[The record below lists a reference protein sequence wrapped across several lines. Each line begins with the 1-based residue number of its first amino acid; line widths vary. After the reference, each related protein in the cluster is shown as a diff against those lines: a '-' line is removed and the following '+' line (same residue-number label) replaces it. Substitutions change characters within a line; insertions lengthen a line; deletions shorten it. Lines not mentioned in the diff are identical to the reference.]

1 MKNDTPPLI
10 LAPAGNRAAFLAAL
24 AAEADAVYCGLKNFS
39 ARMEA
44 KNFSPEELASLTQL
58 AHEKGVK
65 VYIALNSLMKPGDA
79 DAAGKLLDQL
89 NRQVKPDA
97 LIIQDLSVLQLAEQ
111 TGFSGEIHFSAL
123 ANVSFP
129 AALKFISEA
138 FRHRISRVVIPR
150 ELGIDEIKAMSAACP
165 PGLELEVFVHG
176 ALCYGIS
183 GRCYWSSWLGGKSG
197 LRGRCVQPCRRLYAR
212 SSPSAK
218 EKEESSSFSK
228 KTQKYRRFFSCQDL
242 SLDVLTKVLRT
253 VPNIRAWKI
262 EGRKKGPHY
271 VFYTVSAYRML
282 RDQGHDPHKKKA
294 ALGLLERSLGRRGTH
309 YRFLSHRPQNPIDMN
324 TQTGSGFLMGKVKGT
339 GKAPYLVPREALLPG
354 DLLRIGYEDESWHA
368 VQRVGRHVP
377 GGGRLYLKFSSP
389 GPRAEDIPVFLT
401 DRREKALEDMLNAL
415 EKECPP
421 IVPRIQESDFSVRYP
436 RFSEKRKYPHVIDLS
451 VKRRPDKKKP
461 EGPAAFWLS
470 DEISI
475 SHFSLLTSHSV
486 HWWLPPV
493 IWPEDEAK
501 WDSLIQLALEKGS
514 RNFVLNAPWQAAFFR
529 NSGPLDLWAGPF
541 CNIANPLAVK
551 ELASLG
557 FSGVIVSP
565 ELGAADYAELPKH
578 SPLPLGIMISGN
590 WPLSVS
596 RVISEELK
604 TDMPFVSPKGE
615 EAWAAKYGSDIWVF
629 PNWQLDIS
637 EKKKELQAAG
647 YRMFVRLIEPLP
659 GKMEL
664 KKRPGIW
671 NWNMNLL

>member
-1 MKNDTPPLI
+1 MKNNTPPLI

-24 AAEADAVYCGLKNFS
+24 AAEADAVYCGLKDFS

-44 KNFSPEELASLTQL
+44 KNFSTEELASLTQL
-58 AHEKGVK
+58 AHKKGVK

-79 DAAGKLLDQL
+79 DVAGKLLDQL
-89 NRQVKPDA
+89 NRHVKPDA

-111 TGFSGEIHFSAL
+111 TGFSGQIHFSAL

-129 AALKFISEA
+129 AALKFISES

-150 ELGIDEIKAMSAACP
+150 ELSIDEIKIMSAACP

-176 ALCYGIS
+176 ALCYGVS

-212 SSPSAK
+212 R
-218 EKEESSSFSK
+218 FSVAGE
-228 KTQKYRRFFSCQDL
+228 KYRRFFSCQDL
-242 SLDVLTKVLRT
+242 SLDVLTKVLKT
-253 VPNIRAWKI
+253 VPNIGAWKI

-282 RDQGHDPHKKKA
+282 RDQGHDPRMKKA
-294 ALGLLERSLGRRGTH
+294 ALELLERSLGRSGTH
-309 YRFLSHRPQNPIDMN
+309 YNFLSQRPQNPIDMD

-339 GKAPYLVPREALLPG
+339 KDSPYLVPREELLPG

-368 VQRVGRHVP
+368 TQRVGRHVP

-389 GPRAEDIPVFLT
+389 GPRSEDIPVFLT
-401 DRREKALEDMLNAL
+401 DRREKALEDMLEGL

-421 IVPRIQESDFSVRYP
+421 IASRIHESDFHVRYP
-436 RFSEKRKYPHVIDLS
+436 RFSEKKKHPNLIEFS
-451 VKRRPDKKKP
+451 VKRMPDKKKP
-461 EGPAAFWLS
+461 DGAAGFWLS
-470 DEISI
+470 DEITT
-475 SHFSLLTSHSV
+475 SHFSFLTSHSIY
-486 HWWLPPV
+486 WWLPPV
-493 IWPEDEAK
+493 IWPEDESK
-501 WDSLIQLALEKGS
+501 WDSLIQLALKNGS
-514 RNFVLNAPWQAAFFR
+514 RNFVLNAPWQTAFFR
-529 NSGPLDLWAGPF
+529 EPGQLSLWAGPF

-565 ELGAADYAELPKH
+565 ELGAADYLDLPKH
-578 SPLPLGIMISGN
+578 SSLPLGIVISGN

-596 RVISEELK
+596 RVISDQLK
-604 TDMPFVSPKGE
+604 TDVPFFSPKGE
-615 EAWAAKYGSDIWVF
+615 EAWAAKYGSDIWIF
-629 PNWQLDIS
+629 PNWQSDIT

-647 YRMFVRLIEPLP
+647 YSLFVHLSEPLP
-659 GKMEL
+659 EKVKL

-671 NWNMNLL
+671 NWDISLL